1 MNISGAMAARMLA
14 RGFRNKLQNKPLS
27 ISFEVTHSCT
37 ANCWHCNWGGPIKE
51 TRLSADE
58 YAAIQ
63 KELRPVV
70 SHVSGGEPL
79 ARGDVYEIVEKL
91 ANPGKLPFMIV
102 VSNASNLNEE
112 RFRKLQAAGMDQLSI
127 SLDFPDERHDEF
139 RRIPGLFDKMS
150 KTLPE
155 LARNSEKDDILLNV
169 CITNWNYQD
178 LPGLVK
184 KAKEWGLPINFSVYS
199 HLRVQD
205 RTGLIDG
212 NGGGDLLKQKIEEV
226 IDLRNQ
232 GYPVYTSPRVLWKF
246 YRFMTEGGFPG
257 CQAGRKFLVINPD
270 GRMTPCAMV
279 MAYFNTQ
286 EDMLENFTKQNTCEA
301 CYIATRAN
309 TEKTF
314 REFLEDNGPILKKMV
329 QPWRWGT

>member
-1 MNISGAMAARMLA
+1 MNISGAMATRMLA
-14 RGFRNKLQNKPLS
+14 RGFQNKLQNKPLS
-27 ISFEVTHSCT
+27 ISFEITHSCT

-58 YAAIQ
+58 YAVIQ
-63 KELRPVV
+63 KKLRPVV

-91 ANPGKLPFMIV
+91 ANPGRLPFLIV

-112 RFRKLQAAGMDQLSI
+112 RFRKLQAAGMDQLSV

-150 KTLPE
+150 RTLPE

-184 KAKEWGLPINFSVYS
+184 RAKEWGLPINFSVYS

-205 RTGLIDG
+205 RTGLVDA
-212 NGGGDLLKQKIEEV
+212 NGGGDLLAQKIEEV
-226 IDLRNQ
+226 IDLRNR

-246 YRFMTEGGFPG
+246 HRFMTKGGLPG

-301 CYIATRAN
+301 CYISTRAN

-314 REFLEDNGPILKKMV
+314 MDFVQDNGPILRKML
-329 QPWRWGT
+329 QPWKWGT

>member
-1 MNISGAMAARMLA
+1 MNISGAMATRMVA

-27 ISFEVTHSCT
+27 ISFEITHSCT

-63 KELRPVV
+63 KDLRPVV

-91 ANPGKLPFMIV
+91 ANPGRLPFLIV

-112 RFRKLQAAGMDQLSI
+112 RFRKLQNAGMDQLSV

-150 KTLPE
+150 RTLPE

-184 KAKEWGLPINFSVYS
+184 RAKEWGLPINFSVYS

-205 RTGLIDG
+205 RTGLVDG
-212 NGGGDLLKQKIEEV
+212 NGGGDLLAQKIEEV

-246 YRFMTEGGFPG
+246 HRFMTQGGLPG
-257 CQAGRKFLVINPD
+257 
-270 GRMTPCAMV
+270 
-279 MAYFNTQ
+279 
-286 EDMLENFTKQNTCEA
+286 
-301 CYIATRAN
+301 
-309 TEKTF
+309 
-314 REFLEDNGPILKKMV
+314 
-329 QPWRWGT
+329 

>member
-1 MNISGAMAARMLA
+1 M
-14 RGFRNKLQNKPLS
+14 
-27 ISFEVTHSCT
+27 
-37 ANCWHCNWGGPIKE
+37 
-51 TRLSADE
+51 
-58 YAAIQ
+58 
-63 KELRPVV
+63 
-70 SHVSGGEPL
+70 SGGEPL

-112 RFRKLQAAGMDQLSI
+112 RFRKLQKAGMDQLSI

-150 KTLPE
+150 RTLPE

-212 NGGGDLLKQKIEEV
+212 NGGGDLLAQKIEEV

-246 YRFMTEGGFPG
+246 YRFMTEGGIPG

-279 MAYFNTQ
+279 MAYFNSQ
-286 EDMLENFTKQNTCEA
+286 EDMLADFTKQNTCEA

-314 REFLEDNGPILKKMV
+314 KEFLEDNGPILKQLV
-329 QPWRWGT
+329 QPWKWGN